1 MNSSTES
8 GCEMDIYEKYIV
20 AQTKGDIIQGIQRL
34 GVQKQIAHAIIQNQ
48 GMTEKEIEEKIQ
60 QKAGVK

>member
-1 MNSSTES
+1 
-8 GCEMDIYEKYIV
+8 MDIYEKYIV

-34 GVQKQIAHAIIQNQ
+34 GVQKQIARAIIQNQ
-48 GMTEKEIEEKIQ
+48 GMTEEEIEEKIQ